1 MATAKKSTKETAE
14 STIKETK
21 KKQVSANPETIAQQN
36 NAEAEIGVD
45 KNIENDLIALYKLQT
60 TYSKIDK
67 VRVVRGELPLEVS
80 DLEDICQG
88 LQTRLSN
95 FAEIVKET
103 EATIAQLKEDSKES
117 QNLIAKYKEQLDNVR
132 NNREYEALCKEIEYE
147 DLQIKVNER
156 KINEN
161 NATLEN
167 KQNEIEDVKKELSE
181 RQEELKVKSGEL
193 QAIIAETE
201 KDEKQLLAIAEKQ
214 SNELEPRLLKAFNR
228 IRNSMRNGLATV
240 KIERNACGGC
250 FSKISPQRQLDIQ
263 MHKKIIICEFC
274 GRILVDDRIVKMSEE
289 STEDK

>member
-14 STIKETK
+14 SKVKETQETK
-21 KKQVSANPETIAQQN
+21 KKQVSANTETIEQQN

-80 DLEDICQG
+80 DLEDVCQG

-95 FAEIVKET
+95 FTEIVKET

-147 DLQIKVNER
+147 DL
-156 KINEN
+156 
-161 NATLEN
+161 
-167 KQNEIEDVKKELSE
+167 
-181 RQEELKVKSGEL
+181 
-193 QAIIAETE
+193 
-201 KDEKQLLAIAEKQ
+201 
-214 SNELEPRLLKAFNR
+214 
-228 IRNSMRNGLATV
+228 
-240 KIERNACGGC
+240 
-250 FSKISPQRQLDIQ
+250 
-263 MHKKIIICEFC
+263 
-274 GRILVDDRIVKMSEE
+274 
-289 STEDK
+289 